1 MYSEL
6 DGGRQTARVEHWSP
20 STTTGVQNMK
30 RRSLLITT
38 AITLA
43 TLALPSFSQAA
54 WPERPVRILVSFP
67 PGGSSDLVARM
78 LGEKL
83 SASLGQQFVVENK
96 PGAAGTVAASAL
108 KNAEPDGYT
117 FMLSN
122 LTPFN
127 VAPIRFPDTP
137 YDPIADFDHITY
149 IGTVHLGLFAAPSM
163 EVSGL
168 AEMIEAAKAN
178 PGKYEYGS
186 SGVGSWGH
194 IIAEQFQSLTGAELF
209 HIPYKGSGPMRLDF
223 RGGVVPSIF
232 DAVPQNLPAVSDGS
246 AIPLAVSATKR
257 LSSLP
262 DTPTFTE
269 LGYDIV
275 AENWLGF
282 SAPAGVP
289 DDIQVKLDAALTD
302 AMELPDVQKQFDTW
316 GLIREAKTR
325 EEFATFVSDSLNQWT
340 PLVKSAMK

>member
-1 MYSEL
+1 
-6 DGGRQTARVEHWSP
+6 
-20 STTTGVQNMK
+20 MK
-30 RRSLLITT
+30 RRHLLGATFS
-38 AITLA
+38 TLA
-43 TLALPSFSQAA
+43 ILSMPVFAETK
-54 WPERPVRILVSFP
+54 WPERPVKILVSFP

-83 SASLGQQFVVENK
+83 SATLGQQFVVENK

-108 KNAEPDGYT
+108 KAADPDGYT

-127 VAPIRFPDTP
+127 VAPVRFPDTP
-137 YDPIADFDHITY
+137 YDPITDFDHITY
-149 IGTVHLGLFAAPSM
+149 IGTVHLGLFAASSM
-163 EVSGL
+163 GVSDL
-168 AEMIEAAKAN
+168 EALIAAAQAD

-194 IIAEQFQSLTGAELF
+194 IIAEQFQNVTEAELF

-232 DAVPQNLPAVSDGS
+232 DAVPQNLPAVQDGT
-246 AIPLAVSATKR
+246 AIPLAVTATER

-262 DTPTFTE
+262 EVPTFTE

-275 AENWLGF
+275 AENWLGL
-282 SAPAGVP
+282 SAPAGV
-289 DDIQVKLDAALTD
+289 DGEIKAKLDMALTE
-302 AMELPDVQKQFDTW
+302 AMSLPDVQAQFDTW
-316 GLIREAKTR
+316 GLVREPKTSA
-325 EEFATFVSDSLNQWT
+325 EFEAFVSDLLAQWT
-340 PLVKSAMK
+340 PLVTAAME

>member
-1 MYSEL
+1 
-6 DGGRQTARVEHWSP
+6 
-20 STTTGVQNMK
+20 MK
-30 RRSLLITT
+30 RRNFLT
-38 AITLA
+38 ATVAAASLA
-43 TLALPSFSQAA
+43 TMSTTVLAQTT

-67 PGGSSDLVARM
+67 PGGSSDLVAR
-78 LGEKL
+78 LLAEKL
-83 SASLGQQFVVENK
+83 SASLGQQFVVENR

-108 KNAEPDGYT
+108 KEAEPDGYT

-127 VAPIRFPDTP
+127 VAPISVPDTP

-149 IGTVHLGLFAAPSM
+149 IGTVHLGLFVAPSM
-163 EVSGL
+163 EIADL
-168 AEMIEAAKAN
+168 AGFIDAAKAN
-178 PGKYEYGS
+178 PGAYDYGS

-194 IIAEQFQSLTGAELF
+194 IIAEHFQKETGTELF
-209 HIPYKGSGPMRLDF
+209 HIPYKGSGPMQLDF

-232 DAVPQNLPAVSDGS
+232 DAVPQNLPAVEEGT
-246 AIPLAVSATKR
+246 AVPLAVTATDR

-262 DTPTFTE
+262 DVPTFTE

-289 DDIQVKLDAALTD
+289 DEIKAKLDAALTE
-302 AMELPDVQKQFDTW
+302 AMELPEVQTQFDTW
-316 GLIREAKTR
+316 GLVRAPKTSND
-325 EEFATFVSDSLNQWT
+325 FSAYVSEQLALWT
-340 PLVKSAMK
+340 PLVKGAME

>member
-1 MYSEL
+1 
-6 DGGRQTARVEHWSP
+6 
-20 STTTGVQNMK
+20 MK
-30 RRSLLITT
+30 RRHLLGATF
-38 AITLA
+38 A
-43 TLALPSFSQAA
+43 TLAMLSMPVLAETT
-54 WPERPVRILVSFP
+54 WPERPVKILVSFP

-83 SASLGQQFVVENK
+83 SATLGQQFVVENK

-108 KNAEPDGYT
+108 KAADPDGYT

-127 VAPIRFPDTP
+127 VAPVRFPDTP

-163 EVSGL
+163 GVSDL
-168 AEMIEAAKAN
+168 EALIAAAQAD

-194 IIAEQFQSLTGAELF
+194 IIAEQFQNVTESELF

-232 DAVPQNLPAVSDGS
+232 DAVPQNLPAVQDGT
-246 AIPLAVSATKR
+246 AIPLAVTATRR

-262 DTPTFTE
+262 DVPTFTE

-282 SAPAGVP
+282 SAPAGV
-289 DDIQVKLDAALTD
+289 DDEIKTKLDTALTE
-302 AMELPDVQKQFDTW
+302 AMNLPDVQAQFDTW
-316 GLIREAKTR
+316 GLVREPKTSA
-325 EEFATFVSDSLNQWT
+325 EFETFVSDLLAQWT
-340 PLVKSAMK
+340 PLVTAAMK

>member
-1 MYSEL
+1 MQRRTL
-6 DGGRQTARVEHWSP
+6 LA
-20 STTTGVQNMK
+20 TTV
-30 RRSLLITT
+30 
-38 AITLA
+38 AALA
-43 TLALPSFSQAA
+43 TLSMPVLADTN

-67 PGGSSDLVARM
+67 PGGSSDLVARL

-108 KNAEPDGYT
+108 KEAEPDGYT
-117 FMLSN
+117 LMLSN

-137 YDPIADFDHITY
+137 YDAIADFDHITY
-149 IGTVHLGLFAAPSM
+149 VGTVHLGLFAAPSM
-163 EVSGL
+163 GVSDLAGL
-168 AEMIEAAKAN
+168 IDAAKAD
-178 PGKYEYGS
+178 PGAYEYGS

-194 IIAEQFQSLTGAELF
+194 IIAEQFQNVSDTELF

-232 DAVPQNLPAVSDGS
+232 DAVPQNLPAVEEGT
-246 AIPLAVSATKR
+246 AIPLAVTATER

-262 DTPTFTE
+262 DVPTFTE

-289 DDIQVKLDAALTD
+289 EDIKTKLDSALTD
-302 AMELPDVQKQFDTW
+302 AMALPEVKAQFDTW
-316 GLIREAKTR
+316 GLVRAPKTSEAFS
-325 EEFATFVSDSLNQWT
+325 EYVSAQLDQWT
-340 PLVKSAMK
+340 PMVKAAME

>member
-1 MYSEL
+1 
-6 DGGRQTARVEHWSP
+6 
-20 STTTGVQNMK
+20 MK
-30 RRSLLITT
+30 RRTLLTVT
-38 AITLA
+38 AATIA
-43 TLALPSFSQAA
+43 TLAMPAIADTA

-108 KNAEPDGYT
+108 KEAEPDGYT

-149 IGTVHLGLFAAPSM
+149 IGTVHLGLFVAPSTG
-163 EVSGL
+163 VSDLGSF
-168 AEMIEAAKAN
+168 IDAAKAD
-178 PGKYEYGS
+178 PGAYEYGS

-194 IIAEQFQSLTGAELF
+194 IIAERFQDVTSAELF

-223 RGGVVPSIF
+223 RSEVVPAIF
-232 DAVPQNLPAVSDGS
+232 DAVPQNLPAVEEGT
-246 AIPLAVSATKR
+246 AIPLAVTSTER
-257 LSSLP
+257 LDSLP
-262 DTPTFTE
+262 DVPTFTE

-275 AENWLGF
+275 AENWLGV

-289 DDIQVKLDAALTD
+289 EEIKTKLNTALTE
-302 AMELPDVQKQFDTW
+302 AMELPDVQAQFDVW
-316 GLIREAKTR
+316 GLIRKPKTND
-325 EEFATFVSDSLNQWT
+325 EFSAYVRDQLAQWT
-340 PLVKSAMK
+340 PLVKAAME

>member
-1 MYSEL
+1 
-6 DGGRQTARVEHWSP
+6 
-20 STTTGVQNMK
+20 MK
-30 RRSLLITT
+30 RRQLLGATAAVLASL
-38 AITLA
+38 AMPALA
-43 TLALPSFSQAA
+43 DTA

-96 PGAAGTVAASAL
+96 PGAAGTVAATAL
-108 KNAEPDGYT
+108 KDAAADGYT

-149 IGTVHLGLFAAPSM
+149 IGTVHLGLFASP
-163 EVSGL
+163 
-168 AEMIEAAKAN
+168 EMGVDSLGALIDAAKAD

-194 IIAEQFQSLTGAELF
+194 VIAEQFQNVTGAELF

-232 DAVPQNLPAVSDGS
+232 DAVPQNLPAVEDGS
-246 AIPLAVSATKR
+246 AIPLAVSATTR

-262 DTPTFTE
+262 DVPTFTE

-282 SAPAGVP
+282 SAPKGVP
-289 DDIQVKLDAALTD
+289 EEIKVKLDMALAE
-302 AMELPDVQKQFDTW
+302 AMDLPDVQAQFDTW
-316 GLIREAKTR
+316 GLVREAKTSA
-325 EEFATFVSDSLNQWT
+325 EFETFVTDLLTQWT
-340 PLVKSAMK
+340 PLVESAMK

>member
-1 MYSEL
+1 
-6 DGGRQTARVEHWSP
+6 
-20 STTTGVQNMK
+20 MK
-30 RRSLLITT
+30 RRNFLGTT
-38 AITLA
+38 AAVLTALA
-43 TLALPSFSQAA
+43 MPAFAETA

-96 PGAAGTVAASAL
+96 PGAAGTLAASAL
-108 KNAEPDGYT
+108 KEAEPDGYT
-117 FMLSN
+117 YMLSN

-149 IGTVHLGLFAAPSM
+149 IGTVHLGLFAAPAM
-163 EVSGL
+163 GVSDL
-168 AEMIEAAKAN
+168 NALIEAAKSE
-178 PGKYEYGS
+178 PGSYEYGS

-194 IIAEQFQSLTGAELF
+194 IIAEQFQNETGAELF

-223 RGGVVPSIF
+223 RSGVVPSIF
-232 DAVPQNLPAVSDGS
+232 DAVPQNLPAVEEGT
-246 AIPLAVSATKR
+246 AIPLAVTSTER

-262 DTPTFTE
+262 DVPTFTE

-289 DDIQVKLDAALTD
+289 DDIKVKLDAALTD
-302 AMELPDVQKQFDTW
+302 AMNLPDVQAQFDTW
-316 GLIREAKTR
+316 GLVREPKTSA
-325 EEFATFVSDSLNQWT
+325 EFEAFVSDLLEQWT
-340 PLVKSAMK
+340 PLVTSAME

>member
-1 MYSEL
+1 
-6 DGGRQTARVEHWSP
+6 
-20 STTTGVQNMK
+20 MK
-30 RRSLLITT
+30 RRHLLGATFS
-38 AITLA
+38 TLA
-43 TLALPSFSQAA
+43 ILSMPVFAETK
-54 WPERPVRILVSFP
+54 WPERPVKILVSFP

-83 SASLGQQFVVENK
+83 SATLGQQFVVENK

-108 KNAEPDGYT
+108 KAADPDGYT

-127 VAPIRFPDTP
+127 VAPVRFPDTP
-137 YDPIADFDHITY
+137 YDPITDFDHITY

-163 EVSGL
+163 GVSDL
-168 AEMIEAAKAN
+168 EALIAAAQAD

-194 IIAEQFQSLTGAELF
+194 IIAEQFQNVTEAELF

-232 DAVPQNLPAVSDGS
+232 DAVPQNLPAVQDGT
-246 AIPLAVSATKR
+246 AIPLAVTATER

-262 DTPTFTE
+262 EVPTFTE

-282 SAPAGVP
+282 SAPAGV
-289 DDIQVKLDAALTD
+289 DGEIKAKLDMALTE
-302 AMELPDVQKQFDTW
+302 AMSLPDVQAQFDTW
-316 GLIREAKTR
+316 GLVREPKTSA
-325 EEFATFVSDSLNQWT
+325 EFEAFVSDLLAQWT
-340 PLVKSAMK
+340 PLVTAAME